1 MLSVLLARSKLVNKG
16 RLEQGSPRGRRETDR
31 TGQLNKSK
39 GREGSETGRKLC
51 LGLSV
56 QGRGGARAADG
67 LDGLF
72 LVPRERKEGGR
83 GKGPP
88 GPRG

>member
-1 MLSVLLARSKLVNKG
+1 MNKG

-67 LDGLF
+67 LVGLF